1 MKIPP
6 WLTTALLV
14 FSIPAPAAPGADLV
28 NGQAA
33 RSVLG
38 KPDFVTDG
46 MLPASAS
53 TTGSVEGLAVDP
65 TSGKVFVAD
74 RDNNR
79 ILRFSATAAYQSGA
93 AAEAV
98 FGQADFVSNEA
109 NRGDPS
115 SPSAETLSDPRSLAV
130 DSSGRLWVADVGNE
144 RVLRFDNASSK
155 PSSSPADAVLGQLLF
170 TTRSSGKTQS
180 KFGSPNGVAIDAAG
194 NLWVSDSDNCRILR
208 FDAAATKPNGAPADG
223 VLGQADFTSNSF
235 GTTASMTD
243 SPFGLSVD
251 SDGRLWVADLNNARI
266 LRFDNAATKS
276 NGAPA
281 DGVLGQTDFSTATVA
296 AVSASSFEDPYY
308 VHAAPDGTVWVG
320 DLRRHRV
327 LGFFSAA
334 GKPDGAPADR
344 VLGQPDFTSSANPG
358 TSASSIPG
366 PSQMATGTE
375 NSLLVADLESLRVTR
390 FSTAMQMTAPSR
402 ANARNGRV
410 TIRGTAGGVNR
421 VQYQIKG
428 QGGFRKSLGAPS
440 NWRTRITS
448 LTKPQTNVEIRAI
461 AFDGFYLRK
470 VVKVL
475 DR

>member
-6 WLTTALLV
+6 WSTAALLV

-115 SPSAETLSDPRSLAV
+115 SRSGETLSGPRSLAV

-144 RVLRFDNASSK
+144 RVRRFDNASSK

-208 FDAAATKPNGAPADG
+208 FDAAATKPNGAPA
-223 VLGQADFTSNSF
+223 N
-235 GTTASMTD
+235 
-243 SPFGLSVD
+243 
-251 SDGRLWVADLNNARI
+251 
-266 LRFDNAATKS
+266 
-276 NGAPA
+276 
-281 DGVLGQTDFSTATVA
+281 GVLGQTDFPTATVA

-448 LTKPQTNVEIRAI
+448 LTKRHTNVEIRAI